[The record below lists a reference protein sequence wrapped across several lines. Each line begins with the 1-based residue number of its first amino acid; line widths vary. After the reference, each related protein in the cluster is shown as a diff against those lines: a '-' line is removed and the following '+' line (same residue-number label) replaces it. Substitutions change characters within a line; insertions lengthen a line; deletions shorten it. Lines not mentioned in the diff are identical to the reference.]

1 LAAAWCPRDPAA
13 ASLLPGSCFG
23 QFQLFL
29 HIACTLCE
37 WRSRGGEGV
46 AEFLRMQLQKNS
58 INIQRT
64 DPRIIAV
71 ENGELAARGI
81 TVGPSFRRAISGAP
95 HDTVCPDL
103 F

>member
-1 LAAAWCPRDPAA
+1 
-13 ASLLPGSCFG
+13 
-23 QFQLFL
+23 
-29 HIACTLCE
+29 
-37 WRSRGGEGV
+37 
-46 AEFLRMQLQKNS
+46 MQLQKNS

>member
-1 LAAAWCPRDPAA
+1 LQWDTGKVNK
-13 ASLLPGSCFG
+13 LW
-23 QFQLFL
+23 QLFL